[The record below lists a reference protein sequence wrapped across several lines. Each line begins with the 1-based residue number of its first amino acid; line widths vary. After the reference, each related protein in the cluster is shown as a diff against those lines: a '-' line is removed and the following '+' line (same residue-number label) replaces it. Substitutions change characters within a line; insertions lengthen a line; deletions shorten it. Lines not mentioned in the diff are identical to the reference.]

1 MENRNVGICLLV
13 IGIFFVIWGC
23 GLLWT
28 SFTMAEGG
36 MLRAPGIFVP
46 LIGFVLC
53 ILAIRKILKT
63 SKQISA

>member
-28 SFTMAEGG
+28 SFNIAEGG
-36 MLRAPGIFVP
+36 IIRAPGILVP
-46 LIGFVLC
+46 LIGVVVC
-53 ILAIRKILKT
+53 ILAIRKLLKT